1 MLKSVNIRFLSLLLL
16 LMGAASVSRGGDES
30 YRIRHY
36 DLEIKPDFGAKTIS
50 LTATIEIDNPG
61 LEDTLVF
68 GLNDRYDS
76 VSVASES
83 SPRIL
88 KHADG
93 WLTIQLMKPTIHTT
107 LVFRLNGMLGKS
119 DDENRE
125 IVADSSLFLL
135 WSDRFYP
142 IDFGQWATVR
152 TELILP
158 SGFQAIA
165 PGRLTETERAGSSV
179 TYVFETTKPT
189 VCFSVFADTR
199 WIKEERDIGGLHMQT
214 LLYPDM
220 QTFSDQIFRTS
231 SGILKFY
238 SELYCSYPFDQF
250 SFVTISGISARRA
263 FPGFVGYAPAYL
275 EKELTSTGH
284 DAHET
289 ALLWWTYTLRGSG
302 PGSFQWTE
310 GFGDYAEILYDEAH
324 HRPIP
329 ANFRRFREKYLALP
343 ADQDV
348 LYADLRG
355 NTPQEIVHGKYPWL
369 MHLVRFAVGDSAF
382 RGAMKLVFERFAFR
396 TFSMDEFI
404 ATLEEGCGQSL
415 RWWREEWLE
424 RKGVPEIIFLPQ
436 VGGGPSHYTFTCVFE
451 QTGNVYH
458 LPLEIGI
465 ETKAGLRIERVN
477 LSERRMAFTFPSRED
492 PTGSVLDP
500 KGWLLM
506 KVSGLQ

>member
-1 MLKSVNIRFLSLLLL
+1 MLRPANMTIAFLALLPLCSAFAL
-16 LMGAASVSRGGDES
+16 GQEKTYTL
-30 YRIRHY
+30 RHY
-36 DLEIKPDFGAKTIS
+36 NLQIKPDFTTRSVS
-50 LTATIEIDNPG
+50 LEATVEIDNPE
-61 LEDTLVF
+61 LEDTLTF

-76 VSVASES
+76 VNLESES
-83 SPRIL
+83 SPEIL
-88 KHADG
+88 ERADG
-93 WLTIQLMKPTIHTT
+93 WIVIKLLKPSTHTT
-107 LVFRLNGMLGKS
+107 LVFRLSGNLGNS
-119 DDENRE
+119 NDENRE
-125 IVADSSLFLL
+125 IIADSSLFLL

-142 IDFGQWATVR
+142 IDFERWATVR
-152 TELILP
+152 TEITLP

-165 PGRLTETERAGSSV
+165 PGRLTKTEHTGSNV
-179 TYVFETTKPT
+179 RYVFETSNPT
-189 VCFSVFADTR
+189 VCFSVLADTR
-199 WIKEERDIGGLHMQT
+199 WIRTERDIGGLHMQT
-214 LLYPDM
+214 LLSPDA
-220 QTFSDQIFRTS
+220 QKFSDQIFRTS

-238 SELYCSYPFDQF
+238 SELYCPYPFDQF
-250 SFVTISGISARRA
+250 SFVTISGIHARRA

-275 EKELTSTGH
+275 QKEFTTTGH

-310 GFGDYAEILYDEAH
+310 GFGDYAEILYDEAN

-329 ANFRRFREKYLALP
+329 ANFRRFREMYLALP
-343 ADQDV
+343 TEKDV
-348 LYADLRG
+348 LYPDLRG

-369 MHLVRFAVGDSAF
+369 MHLIRFAVGDSAF
-382 RGAMKLVFERFAFR
+382 RRAMRLVFKRFAFR

-404 ATLEEGCGQSL
+404 AALEEGCGQSL

-465 ETKAGLRIERVN
+465 ETKAGMRIERVK

-492 PTGSVLDP
+492 PLGSVLDP

-506 KVSGLQ
+506 RVSGLQ